1 MDRFEWDDKL
11 SGFGKRI
18 RNDRQTWIVQY
29 RLGSQQR
36 RLKVGSVEKLN
47 EKDARE
53 AARKILA
60 KVELGHDP
68 ANEKKQSREEAKHTL
83 RSVAAEYLKAKKP
96 EVRVRTYDEVARYL
110 GMVDGDSKTRARY
123 WHGLHPRPIS
133 SLSRRDIAVELAAMA
148 NRSGPVAAN
157 RARAALS
164 SLFSW
169 AMREG
174 LCEQNPT
181 VNTNKSAESEP
192 RDRVLSDPE
201 LAAVWRAAPDTEY
214 GMVVRLLILTG
225 CRREEIGG
233 LREHE
238 VDRDGRVIRLPK
250 ERTKNGCPHDV
261 PLSGLAWSLLPEP
274 DQEYLFGRGGHAG
287 FKGWPRAK
295 DELDKRIGDAI
306 GKPWTLHDIRRTVAT
321 RMADLGVQ
329 PHIIEAVLNHQ
340 GGHKAGVAG
349 IYNKSRYTDGIRAAL
364 LLWSSHVEA
373 LVEGKSAKVV
383 PLRA

>member
-1 MDRFEWDDKL
+1 MDRAIPARQPAAALE
-11 SGFGKRI
+11 GRI
-18 RNDRQTWIVQY
+18 Q
-29 RLGSQQR
+29 
-36 RLKVGSVEKLN
+36 
-47 EKDARE
+47 ARE

-83 RSVAAEYLKAKKP
+83 RSVAGEFLKAKKQ
-96 EVRVRTYDEVARYL
+96 EVRERTYDELARYL
-110 GMVDGDSKTRARY
+110 GMVGDSKTRARY
-123 WHGLHPRPIS
+123 WHALHSRPIS
-133 SLSRRDIAVELAAMA
+133 TLSRRDIAVELTAMA
-148 NRSGPVAAN
+148 NRSGPVSAN

-164 SLFSW
+164 SLYSW

-181 VNTNKSAESEP
+181 VNTNKAAESEP

-201 LAAVWRAAPDTEY
+201 LAAVWKAAPDTEY
-214 GMVVRLLILTG
+214 GRVVRLLILTG

-233 LREHE
+233 LRESE
-238 VDRDGRVIRLPK
+238 IDRDGHMIRLPK

-261 PLSGLAWSLLPEP
+261 PLSGFAWSLMP
-274 DQEYLFGRGGHAG
+274 DPSDQAYLFGRGGHAG

-295 DELDKRIGDAI
+295 DDLDKRIGDAI
-306 GKPWTLHDIRRTVAT
+306 SKPWTLHDLRRTVAT

-329 PHIIEAVLNHQ
+329 PHIVEAVLNHQ

-364 LLWSSHVEA
+364 LLWSSHVESI
-373 LVEGKSAKVV
+373 VKGERAKVI